1 MELEVLIVNIA
12 YATYAATAL
21 CQRLRTLRY
30 VLLASSI
37 LFATFGLLAG
47 IPSII
52 AWNLGLALLNGRA
65 LRAGPAQ
72 DTRCWTSPV
81 ARAADVDRPTRTLP
95 RLIPANATITR

>member
-52 AWNLGLALLNGRA
+52 GLEPWSRPPQGSSPRGGTGAGARG
-65 LRAGPAQ
+65 AGPAPLHGPP
-72 DTRCWTSPV
+72 TSTDQPGHCL
-81 ARAADVDRPTRTLP
+81 D
-95 RLIPANATITR
+95 